1 MDVVGLKKALFMG
14 AFLFPQLRK
23 RYSLVPVLFCCL
35 LVSTITHAGETV
47 TVRHVL
53 DGDTFILVG
62 GRHVRLIGINAP
74 ELGKDGKLDQPLA
87 RQARNKLSNLAE
99 GQHVVLTYEHDRQ
112 DHFGRWLAHIRLS
125 DGGSVEEILLR
136 EGLAWVVAIPPNV
149 NELDKLLKAENEAR
163 AAGRGVWGESAY
175 RSKPVESLTAMD
187 AGFRFIEGTI
197 QRRAQGREVIY
208 FDLAPRVA
216 LVVPREDWKKY
227 FAGQPD
233 NWVGRRIIARGWVT
247 ESKGRLHLRVP
258 HPAMLTWRD

>member
-1 MDVVGLKKALFMG
+1 MALRVS
-14 AFLFPQLRK
+14 AFLFL
-23 RYSLVPVLFCCL
+23 YLF
-35 LVSTITHAGETV
+35 VSTSTVAEETV

-53 DGDTFILVG
+53 DGDTVILVG

-87 RQARNKLSNLAE
+87 RQARNRLSTLVK
-99 GQHVVLTYEHDRQ
+99 GQQVILSYEHERQ
-112 DHFGRWLAHIRLS
+112 DHYGRWLAHARVS
-125 DGGSVEEILLR
+125 DGRSVEEILLK
-136 EGLAWVVAIPPNV
+136 EGLAWAVAIPPNV
-149 NELDKLLKAENEAR
+149 DELGNLLKAENEAR
-163 AAGRGVWGESAY
+163 ATGRGVWGESAY
-175 RSKPVESLTAMD
+175 RSKPVESLTAID
-187 AGFRFIEGTI
+187 TGFRFIEGTI

-247 ESKGRLHLRVP
+247 ESKGRLRLRAP